1 MLTTRNAIQLS
12 LFFLTI
18 FFLTAFAPTGF
29 FLVDAPYQP
38 VTSPKNKKIRKQA
51 IRWEFSELIHE
62 SKDIIGNLRTRNF
75 QVKTAGFNVIKNGT
89 ETAIPSSGQQS
100 NFDRNSK
107 KVMRRI
113 MTPNRITETDLFG
126 TFHLRVPDGSRI
138 TGYYSSLNAIRPLLD
153 SEEWKESVS
162 GYYLN
167 VTGDLDAV
175 RLSYFTTSPDQTRQ
189 TVEEFVADRGLEY
202 TQAPSVPVL
211 ERVSEGY
218 GGEEI
223 RFRKFLATY
232 TQIGLDLLDYDI
244 TYARRVV
251 AEYRLS
257 YSPQRLSCRPLFE
270 PALIKHSPYYN
281 SLDSQAK
288 SQLWQDFTYWHPGGD
303 WLHMMVNMLLPGD
316 WLYIPEFKPFFL
328 GDNRPPITPD
338 QRQAMLAVFDLDIPP
353 DWRP

>member
-1 MLTTRNAIQLS
+1 MLNTRESIKVL
-12 LFFLTI
+12 LFFLSI
-18 FFLTAFAPTGF
+18 FLLTAFARTTF
-29 FLVDAPYQP
+29 FLANAPYRP
-38 VTSPKNKKIRKQA
+38 INHLGNKKIDNEA
-51 IRWEFSELIHE
+51 INSDFPELIRE
-62 SKDIIGNLRTRNF
+62 SKDIIGNVRTTYF
-75 QVKTAGFNVIKNGT
+75 QVTTARFNVIKNNP
-89 ETAIPSSGQQS
+89 EIAIPSSGQQS
-100 NFDRNSK
+100 NFDRNIK
-107 KVMRRI
+107 KVMKRI
-113 MTPNRITETDLFG
+113 IIPNRITETDLFG

-153 SEEWKESVS
+153 SGKWKENVT

-167 VTGDLDAV
+167 VSGDLDAV
-175 RLSYFTTSPDQTRQ
+175 RISYFTTSPDQTRQ

-281 SLDSQAK
+281 SLDFQAK
-288 SQLWQDFTYWHPGGD
+288 SQLWQDFNYWNPDGD